1 MLNKQTAEKYS
12 PMKSIRADIIT
23 NALRNAISSGNWSLK
38 RFKME
43 RSGVTSGESGSNVQC
58 SRWPRATLVLIPKPF
73 ATTFA
78 HQHFRGCP
86 SYLLLA

>member
-43 RSGVTSGESGSNVQC
+43 RSGVTSGE
-58 SRWPRATLVLIPKPF
+58 PRTRAAPPYHTS
-73 ATTFA
+73 
-78 HQHFRGCP
+78 HG
-86 SYLLLA
+86 